1 MGKDELVNAVIQEF
15 SYTNLPLIA
24 ISILGVV
31 LNILLLIAF
40 IKDPLKC
47 FRNSGTYLV
56 MNLSVSDCLTCL
68 ILGLYSTGKLG
79 FYAIYCVGYLFTA
92 VSVLTI
98 TCISIDRLIMV
109 AYPIKHHIFVKG
121 KLMFLW
127 ITAIWIIS
135 SSIPTVEMLYKSRQN
150 GVYLIAMSFIAFSA
164 LLYSTTYY
172 MLKKQSKSLALQNS
186 NESRAQEI
194 RIIKE
199 KRFLKTIIIIAAIA
213 FICVVPAMIL
223 LETHEDMGFSYGHFS
238 FDVFV
243 KTCTFMFYTNFAVN
257 PLIYV
262 VRLKNY
268 RKTFHLLYWKHICY
282 R

>member
-1 MGKDELVNAVIQEF
+1 MITNVIIQDREF
-15 SYTNLPLIA
+15 TYSNIPVM
-24 ISILGVV
+24 SICTLGVV

-68 ILGLYSTGKLG
+68 ILALYHTRKLG
-79 FYAIYCVGYLFTA
+79 FYFIYCVGLWFTTA
-92 VSVLTI
+92 SVLTI

-109 AYPIKHHIFVKG
+109 AYPIKHHIFIEG
-121 KLMFLW
+121 KLMVLW
-127 ITAIWIIS
+127 ITSIWIIS
-135 SSIPTVEMLYKSRQN
+135 SSIPTVQMLYPNRQN
-150 GVYLIAMSFIAFSA
+150 GMYLIGMSLIVFSA
-164 LLYSTTYY
+164 MLYTATYY
-172 MLKKQSKSLALQNS
+172 KLKKQSKSLALRNS

-199 KRFLKTIIIIAAIA
+199 KRFLKTIIIIAAVA

-223 LETHEDMGFSYGHFS
+223 LQTHDEMGLRNGDLNFKIL
-238 FDVFV
+238 V
-243 KTCTFMFYTNFAVN
+243 KTCTFIFYTNFAVN
-257 PLIYV
+257 PLIYI
-262 VRLKNY
+262 VRLPNY
-268 RKTFHLLYWKHICY
+268 RKTFYFLYRKRIYY